1 MGIVIKKLKKNEI
14 AAFKEKIDNNKY
26 ISEYSPF
33 SDGTI
38 DEFEWQFFNST
49 GDNALYFVAEDEI
62 DNEIIGTMAALIIPM
77 KMPDES
83 IELTIK
89 PEDVLVSIKGVMKYK
104 GIDILK
110 ELLDTIERETESKK
124 IKFYWGF
131 TEAVVAFERI
141 GFSNEFSSQQGILV
155 FKPFKAYD
163 HLKTLNSLN
172 KYKQKILIFGL
183 SVFSY
188 IKVIIVRKTIKS
200 LRCEKILFEDLNE
213 SILLSFLP
221 KKVCSIYLNMEF
233 LRWRIIENP
242 SKIKYHLLQIIN
254 SVNEII
260 SYLIY
265 SEKQEGVFFI
275 EQFLFKESL
284 FLKQKKEAAMVA
296 VNFLG
301 RQKAI
306 IIRTMG
312 FTHNNI
318 NKEECE
324 ILNSIGFIYV
334 KKGIPFIL
342 KSKFEIKS
350 EDIYLSRLNT
360 QGTF

>member
-1 MGIVIKKLKKNEI
+1 MGITIKKLKKNEI
-14 AAFKEKIDNNKY
+14 ATFKEKIDNNKY
-26 ISEYSPF
+26 ISKYSPF
-33 SDGTI
+33 SGGTI
-38 DEFEWQFFNST
+38 EEFEWQFFSSA
-49 GDNALYFVAEDEI
+49 DDRALYFVAEDED

-77 KMPDES
+77 QMPDGS
-83 IELTIK
+83 VALTIK

-110 ELLDTIERETESKK
+110 ELLQTIEKETESKK

-131 TEAVVAFERI
+131 TEAIVAFERI

-155 FKPFKAYD
+155 FKPLEAYN

-172 KYKQKILIFGL
+172 NYKQKILILGL

-188 IKVIIVRKTIKS
+188 FRVIIVREKIKS
-200 LRCEKILFEDLNE
+200 LCCEKILFEDINE

-221 KKVCSIYLNMEF
+221 KKLYTMYLNKEF

-242 SKIKYHLLQIIN
+242 SKLKYHVLKITN
-254 SVNEII
+254 SVDEII

-284 FLKQKKEAAMVA
+284 FFKQKKEVATIA
-296 VNFLG
+296 VNFL
-301 RQKAI
+301 RHKKAI

-312 FTHNNI
+312 FMHNSS

-324 ILNSIGFIYV
+324 ILNSMGFIYA

-342 KSKFEIKS
+342 KSNFEIKS

-360 QGTF
+360 EGTF